1 MEEKFYAIDKF
12 DELERTLSGIIE
24 AMPIK
29 RRAMNVYLSKG
40 QKQRAKDMY
49 AELEVEKKKLLDV
62 SRELSLLFAECDM
75 QACYDFANRLF
86 GSVKSFNVMVIIQGE
101 NPEYFTSKVVAIRRR
116 RLRSI
121 EVETINTIYRIT
133 YEKGK
138 RAKKVA

>member
-1 MEEKFYAIDKF
+1 MKQIVKLTGTLVYKPEIG
-12 DELERTLSGIIE
+12 ER
-24 AMPIK
+24 
-29 RRAMNVYLSKG
+29 
-40 QKQRAKDMY
+40 
-49 AELEVEKKKLLDV
+49 
-62 SRELSLLFAECDM
+62 
-75 QACYDFANRLF
+75 
-86 GSVKSFNVMVIIQGE
+86 MVIIQGE